1 MNAGKIVC
9 DDRIVYNYRRRV
21 SSVMLS
27 SDSGQ
32 QIVSDR
38 IDYLSK
44 RRRNVIER
52 FPQLR
57 AAYDSHFLDMM
68 IILSRD
74 AYATK
79 ESIEEIRRQLKSYFR
94 EKGHSRPDYR
104 LLPALANLMLGSVD
118 SVLNGR
124 KQVQSAQDTEVLFE

>member
-1 MNAGKIVC
+1 
-9 DDRIVYNYRRRV
+9 
-21 SSVMLS
+21 MLS
-27 SDSGQ
+27 SDSGN

-44 RRRNVIER
+44 RRKNVIER

-57 AAYDSHFLDMM
+57 AVYDNHFLEMM

-79 ESIEEIRRQLKSYFR
+79 DSILEIRRQLKRYFC

-104 LLPALANLMLGSVD
+104 FLPALATLMMGRMD
-118 SVLNGR
+118 RVLSG
-124 KQVQSAQDTEVLFE
+124 KQKVQMIQNTEALFE